1 MPCLRKGKKKH
12 DVTWK
17 PFVGTRGFKSHP
29 VELSQ
34 QPERVLRRGAV
45 TIPAKR
51 RQLVQKPCE
60 SASKAPFSEPSF
72 WIRRGPC
79 RRHRDGHGDVG
90 LCGVHEQGRCIVGF
104 LRNVGSPV
112 VSRGNSARGKPIP
125 NSRPTRRVPWPVGSE
140 KRGTPTGIANRR
152 KRRAAKGMAGWLS
165 VLVVPMKRGNS
176 NPRGPRGGKEK
187 PEGDARLWTRWKE
200 T

>member
-1 MPCLRKGKKKH
+1 MPCLRKGEKEH
-12 DVTWK
+12 DVTLK
-17 PFVGTRGFKSHP
+17 PFVGTRGLKSHP
-29 VELSQ
+29 VEPSQ

-51 RQLVQKPCE
+51 RQPVQKPCE

-90 LCGVHEQGRCIVGF
+90 LGGVLEQGKCIGGF

-112 VSRGNSARGKPIP
+112 VSRGNSARGKPTP
-125 NSRPTRRVPWPVGSE
+125 NSRPIRRVPWPVGSE
-140 KRGTPTGIANRR
+140 ERGAPRVSPSEGNEVRR
-152 KRRAAKGMAGWLS
+152 DGRQDGLAS
-165 VLVVPMKRGNS
+165 S
-176 NPRGPRGGKEK
+176 
-187 PEGDARLWTRWKE
+187 
-200 T
+200 

>member
-1 MPCLRKGKKKH
+1 MPCLREGEKEH
-12 DVTWK
+12 DVTLK

-90 LCGVHEQGRCIVGF
+90 LGGVREQGRCIVGF

-112 VSRGNSARGKPIP
+112 VSRGDSARGKPIP
-125 NSRPTRRVPWPVGSE
+125 KLQAHPARALAGWERSNEAHRRVSPSE
-140 KRGTPTGIANRR
+140 GNEVRR
-152 KRRAAKGMAGWLS
+152 DGWQDGLAS
-165 VLVVPMKRGNS
+165 S
-176 NPRGPRGGKEK
+176 
-187 PEGDARLWTRWKE
+187 
-200 T
+200 

>member
-1 MPCLRKGKKKH
+1 MPCLREGEKEH
-12 DVTWK
+12 DVTLK
-17 PFVGTRGFKSHP
+17 PFAGTRGFKSHP

-90 LCGVHEQGRCIVGF
+90 LCGVREQGRCIVGF

-112 VSRGNSARGKPIP
+112 VSRGNSATPGPPGACLGRLGAK
-125 NSRPTRRVPWPVGSE
+125 NEAHRRVSPSE
-140 KRGTPTGIANRR
+140 GNEVRR
-152 KRRAAKGMAGWLS
+152 DGWQDGLAS
-165 VLVVPMKRGNS
+165 S
-176 NPRGPRGGKEK
+176 
-187 PEGDARLWTRWKE
+187 
-200 T
+200 

>member
-1 MPCLRKGKKKH
+1 MPCLREGEKEH
-12 DVTWK
+12 DVTLK

-90 LCGVHEQGRCIVGF
+90 LCGVREQGRCMVGF

-112 VSRGNSARGKPIP
+112 VSRGDSARGEPTL

-140 KRGTPTGIANRR
+140 NEAHRRVSPIEGNEGRR
-152 KRRAAKGMAGWLS
+152 KGWQDGLAS
-165 VLVVPMKRGNS
+165 S
-176 NPRGPRGGKEK
+176 
-187 PEGDARLWTRWKE
+187 
-200 T
+200 

>member
-1 MPCLRKGKKKH
+1 MPCLREGEKEH
-12 DVTWK
+12 DVTLK

-90 LCGVHEQGRCIVGF
+90 LCGVREQGRCIVGF

-112 VSRGNSARGKPIP
+112 VSRGNSAWGKPTL

-140 KRGTPTGIANRR
+140 K
-152 KRRAAKGMAGWLS
+152 
-165 VLVVPMKRGNS
+165 
-176 NPRGPRGGKEK
+176 
-187 PEGDARLWTRWKE
+187 TRHTDGYRQSKE
-200 T
+200 TKGGERDSRMA

>member
-1 MPCLRKGKKKH
+1 MPCLREGEKEH
-12 DVTWK
+12 DVTLK

-79 RRHRDGHGDVG
+79 RRHRDGHGGVG
-90 LCGVHEQGRCIVGF
+90 LGGVREQGRCIVGF

-112 VSRGNSARGKPIP
+112 VSRGNSAGGEPTQ
-125 NSRPTRRVPWPVGSE
+125 NSRPTPFVPRRVGTKHEAHRRVSPSE
-140 KRGTPTGIANRR
+140 GNEVRR
-152 KRRAAKGMAGWLS
+152 KGWQDGLAS
-165 VLVVPMKRGNS
+165 S
-176 NPRGPRGGKEK
+176 
-187 PEGDARLWTRWKE
+187 
-200 T
+200 